1 MALVPVQA
9 ARLRRD
15 RKLGLSIK
23 SENRIYADIKA
34 TDL

>member
-1 MALVPVQA
+1 MAVIPVQA

-15 RKLGLSIK
+15 RKLGLFMK
-23 SENRIYADIKA
+23 SENRINVYIKD